1 MGNAISITELRD
13 DVVAAYKQEVDW
25 NTNEMLR
32 PYKKMFERRKVLFV
46 SRILNL
52 KLSLCFLFSQK
63 SEKKSQMV
71 LKKKK
76 VRVEILV
83 LESNEP
89 VAAIAE
95 EIAETGV
102 NKLVIGMSLRGFFSR
117 KIDMSSL
124 IATAVPR
131 FCTVY
136 VVSKG
141 KLASVRPSDS
151 DASGSIRFERTERS
165 SSTSGSTD
173 SPRLPSGN
181 ILHQLKLK

>member
-1 MGNAISITELRD
+1 MQ
-13 DVVAAYKQEVDW
+13 VEV
-25 NTNEMLR
+25 
-32 PYKKMFERRKVLFV
+32 
-46 SRILNL
+46 
-52 KLSLCFLFSQK
+52 
-63 SEKKSQMV
+63 
-71 LKKKK
+71 
-76 VRVEILV
+76 LV
-83 LESNEP
+83 LESHEP

-95 EIAETGV
+95 EIAGTGV
-102 NKLVIGMSLRGFFSR
+102 TKLVIGMSLRGFFSR

-173 SPRLPSGN
+173 SPRLPSGK
-181 ILHQLKLK
+181 I